1 MATHNTRLC
10 HFFPLSSLILIY
22 MWNKLNSP
30 IRLVRVV
37 NPPVVPHPNICRAGV
52 VAHIALIHLLH
63 STFCVRRQ
71 MKQMYNSIH
80 WWKSHGNV
88 WQQRHSGMEGKPWW
102 GRMMSFSICVIYV
115 STHFHIL
122 THNEA
127 INMSY
132 LHLLP
137 ARLPPPWSQFQ
148 WVVWGLLCHC
158 WSCGA
163 PFHGFLAGSK

>member
-127 INMSY
+127 IKHVLPSSVTRSASSTMVTVSVSGVRAAMS
-132 LHLLP
+132 LLK
-137 ARLPPPWSQFQ
+137 LWCSLS
-148 WVVWGLLCHC
+148 W
-158 WSCGA
+158 
-163 PFHGFLAGSK
+163 FLSWL